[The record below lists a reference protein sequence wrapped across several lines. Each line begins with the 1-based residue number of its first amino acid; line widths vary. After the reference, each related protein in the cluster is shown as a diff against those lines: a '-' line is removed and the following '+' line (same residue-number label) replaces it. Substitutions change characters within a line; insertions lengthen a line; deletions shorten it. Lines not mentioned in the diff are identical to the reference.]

1 MKKCI
6 STLVLVMAAML
17 LQAQEVMKVELKKGE
32 TVEYK
37 VDEVQRVYFDTIIP
51 SEEEDDIKTT
61 YLIMFV
67 GDKKSIEGTV
77 NTAVSEND
85 FVASVS
91 GNVVTASH
99 TGATIIVVNEKHPVI
114 IMVFS
119 LNTSIP
125 DPVLKWGE
133 PKDTIKAH
141 HTKGTIYKD
150 DATSLYY
157 KNCGDA
163 QAIGYTFDEN
173 GKLKGAALSVA
184 SSKSTTLLNYLLDR
198 YLIYP
203 ELQDGEY
210 YLGVDGYDEKHITT
224 IVSYYPKDN
233 MCIFIPYSKSKEK
246 GSESREILSREMK
259 EAMLEE

>member
-6 STLVLVMAAML
+6 STLVLVMVAML

-37 VDEVQRVYFDTIIP
+37 VDEVQRVYFDTITP

-67 GDKKSIEGTV
+67 GDKESIVGTV
-77 NTAVSEND
+77 KTAVSEND
-85 FVASVS
+85 FVASVN
-91 GNVVTASH
+91 GNVVTANH
-99 TGATIIVVNEKHPVI
+99 TGATVIVCNERHAVI

-150 DATSLYY
+150 DASSLYY

-173 GKLKGAALSVA
+173 GKLKAAAISVA
-184 SSKSTTLLNYLLDR
+184 SSKSATLLNYLMDR
-198 YLIYP
+198 YIIYP
-203 ELQDGEY
+203 ELQNGEY
-210 YLGVDGYDEKHITT
+210 YLGADGYDEKHMKT
-224 IVSYYPKDN
+224 IISYYPADN
-233 MCIFIPYSKSKEK
+233 MCLFIPYKKSNEK
-246 GSESREILSREMK
+246 DSESREFLSRKMR
-259 EAMLEE
+259 EAMYEE